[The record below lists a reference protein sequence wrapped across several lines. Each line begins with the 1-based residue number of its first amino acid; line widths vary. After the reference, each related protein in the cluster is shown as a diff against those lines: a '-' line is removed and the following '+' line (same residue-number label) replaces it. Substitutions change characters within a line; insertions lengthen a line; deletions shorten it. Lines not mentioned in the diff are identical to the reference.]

1 MATDEELAARIR
13 RLTDTLH
20 RVGTDAERRARAAE
34 LLREAEELLSDG
46 EPRLRWY
53 ELDERASG
61 RGVRS
66 RDLSPWS
73 GAINGVAPPMRIQ
86 PGQREEQPC
95 MVGRVRL
102 SRLREGPAAGVH
114 GGVIAGLFDEILAA
128 GQRLAADRPGVTGR
142 LVVRYRRITPIDTDL
157 VFRSWVERDRGLR
170 LDMRAEC
177 LIAATLDEPQPTRTA
192 DAEAFFVR
200 QRS

>member
-1 MATDEELAARIR
+1 MASDEEIAAELR
-13 RLTDTLH
+13 RLADTLH
-20 RVGTDAERRARAAE
+20 GTGADEDRRARAAG
-34 LLREAEELLSDG
+34 LLREANELLSVG

-53 ELDERASG
+53 ELDQVTDGRRA
-61 RGVRS
+61 RS

-73 GAINGVAPPMRIQ
+73 GGLNGAAPPMRIER
-86 PGQREEQPC
+86 GERDGAPC
-95 MVGRVRL
+95 MIGRVRL

-128 GQRLAADRPGVTGR
+128 GQGLTGETPGVTGR
-142 LVVRYRRITPIDTDL
+142 LVVRYRRITPIGTDL

-177 LIAATLDEPQPTRTA
+177 LLAATLDDETPTRTA

-200 QRS
+200 RR